1 MQPTMHL
8 AVFCILERERRTLR
22 FESRFNRDCR
32 LADALRKSCM
42 FEVSKHI
49 EDSDELDAID
59 ASIRRSFEILVNHI
73 DDAEYIDHIDAMYH
87 QQREMH
93 RNRIDG

>member
-1 MQPTMHL
+1 
-8 AVFCILERERRTLR
+8 
-22 FESRFNRDCR
+22 
-32 LADALRKSCM
+32 M

-49 EDSDELDAID
+49 KDSDELDAID